1 LAVEEWIRDLVPGKD
16 FADVGGLWG
25 GVNEKVGCAAKAHAR
40 SVTMID
46 ITESSDDLWQQFR
59 DRCAAL
65 GVTGCQCISSDINSD
80 ATLALGQRFDV
91 LHCSGLL
98 YHGASPLQMLVRLR
112 HLCRGTLLLGT
123 TVIPPYVQS
132 RSGTLA
138 CEPGGA
144 LFVPALVSRQRQI
157 AADYFREV
165 GAATMIGLDMPAR
178 WGHLDYDP
186 WWWLF
191 TVEHV
196 HALIEVAGFVVRDN
210 WTTWSGRAAYF
221 RADAH

>member
-1 LAVEEWIRDLVPGKD
+1 MPVDDWIRNLAPGKT

-25 GVNEKVGCAAKAHAR
+25 AINEKIGCAAKARAR

-46 ITESSDDLWQQFR
+46 ITEPANDLWQQFR
-59 DRCAAL
+59 ARCTAL
-65 GVTGCQCISSDINSD
+65 GVTGCDCISSDINSD
-80 ATLALGQRFDV
+80 EMLALGTRFDV

-98 YHGASPLQMLVRLR
+98 YHCASPLQLLLRLR
-112 HLCRGTLLLGT
+112 QLCGGTLLLGT
-123 TVIPPYVQS
+123 TVIPPYIQS
-132 RSGTLA
+132 GSGTLS

-144 LFVPALVSRQRQI
+144 LFVPALAARQRQV
-157 AADYFREV
+157 AADYFHEV
-165 GAATMIGLDMPAR
+165 GAATMIGLDGTAH

-196 HALIEVAGFVVRDN
+196 HALIAVAGFVVRDTC
-210 WTTWSGRAAYF
+210 TTWSGRATYF
-221 RADAH
+221 RADRR

>member
-1 LAVEEWIRDLVPGKD
+1 MNLAPGKD

-25 GVNEKVGCAAKAHAR
+25 TVNEKVGCAAKARAR

-46 ITESSDDLWQQFR
+46 ITDSADDLWRQFR
-59 DRCAAL
+59 QRCSAL
-65 GVTGCQCISSDINSD
+65 GVTGCRCISSDINSG
-80 ATLALGQRFDV
+80 AIRAMGSRFGV

-98 YHGASPLQMLVRLR
+98 YHCASPLQMLSQLR
-112 HLCRGTLLLGT
+112 ELCSGTLLLGT
-123 TVIPPYVQS
+123 TVIPPFVQS
-132 RSGTLA
+132 VSGTLS

-144 LFVPALVSRQRQI
+144 LFVPGLAPAQRRI

-165 GAATMIGLDMPAR
+165 GAATMIGLDTPSA
-178 WGHLDYDP
+178 WGHLDYAP

-196 HALIEVAGFVVRDN
+196 RALIEVAGFLVCD
-210 WTTWSGRAAYF
+210 TCATWSGRAAYF
-221 RADAH
+221 RAERR